1 MEITLELV
9 HHLSNTGWR
18 QICFYRYCELADY
31 NHNNSWLPP
40 TVTQPMNLTTF
51 SWPSLPK
58 SFNNSISLSRAFLPF
73 SPEIARKPRKI
84 KYTKKNLHVM
94 RDTIVYV
101 VNIHFC
107 KYCILGVKL
116 SAQIT
121 MHLVCIRQIKFRF
134 LNPIKSILIE
144 NPEQLLSSGK
154 LIEPRN
160 YFTDNS
166 QK

>member
-1 MEITLELV
+1 
-9 HHLSNTGWR
+9 
-18 QICFYRYCELADY
+18 
-31 NHNNSWLPP
+31 
-40 TVTQPMNLTTF
+40 
-51 SWPSLPK
+51 
-58 SFNNSISLSRAFLPF
+58 
-73 SPEIARKPRKI
+73 
-84 KYTKKNLHVM
+84 M

-134 LNPIKSILIE
+134 LNPIKFILTE

-166 QK
+166 QSRDAIKPRNRTCYNT